1 MCVLCGESVR
11 VYMCL
16 MRCVYVCV
24 FHVRCV
30 FSVCVYV
37 CHLSCLCGVVCECV
51 CVYVMHD
58 VCGSLCVSG
67 VGSVMCMSCVVCF
80 GL

>member
-1 MCVLCGESVR
+1 MCVLWCGESVR

-37 CHLSCLCGVVCECV
+37 CDVRCLCEVVCECV
-51 CVYVMHD
+51 
-58 VCGSLCVSG
+58 
-67 VGSVMCMSCVVCF
+67 
-80 GL
+80 